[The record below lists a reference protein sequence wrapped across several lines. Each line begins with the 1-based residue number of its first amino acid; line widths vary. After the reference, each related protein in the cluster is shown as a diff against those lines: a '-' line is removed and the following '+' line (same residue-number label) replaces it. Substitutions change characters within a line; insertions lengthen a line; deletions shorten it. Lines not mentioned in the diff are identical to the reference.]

1 MRRRILMCLAVLLLL
16 SGMGAASASDV
27 LAAQSE
33 ALDLDALQDAAG
45 GYLPDGALEAG
56 ISLDEGLQTILDTG
70 SGQISGV
77 VRKAVRSGVL
87 LLTVVLLCG
96 LAEGL
101 YGGMGVSQTTD
112 VVAIVGALAI
122 TAVAVADANS
132 LIGMGRE
139 ALEQMETFSKI
150 LLPTITAAA
159 AAAGS
164 PSGAVAR
171 QLATMLFSDI
181 LITLINRLLLP
192 LVYTYIAACV
202 AYAAVGNEG
211 LKRIAGTLKW
221 VVTSILTVVLLVFV
235 GYLTVSGVIAGS
247 TDAVTVKA
255 AKFTMSSL
263 VPVVG
268 GILSDAAETVLA
280 GAGILKNAVGVFG
293 MLAVLCMCVAPFL
306 QLGIHYL
313 TYKVTSAL
321 SATVSS
327 GRVAGLIDQI
337 GGAFGLVLGITCAA
351 MLVALAES
359 LIPAGSIRRIA
370 RLTGGLV
377 LLAAILNPLL
387 KLDTTALT
395 RALTEYKLELS
406 AYSADLEEENEILMK
421 DIIEEQSG
429 AYIQDKA
436 AALGIDCQVT
446 VEADG
451 EEEWPI
457 PQSVTVMGSLTA
469 EQQEALERTI
479 EEDFAIPAERQRY
492 ESGDEG

>member
-1 MRRRILMCLAVLLLL
+1 MCLAVLLLL

-56 ISLDEGLQTILDTG
+56 ISLDEGLQTILNTG

-122 TAVAVADANS
+122 TAVAVAVADANS

-221 VVTSILTVVLLVFV
+221 VVTSVLTVVLLVFV

-337 GGAFGLVLGITCAA
+337 GGAFGLVLGMTGASALLLLISMVSAITA
-351 MLVALAES
+351 VV
-359 LIPAGSIRRIA
+359 R
-370 RLTGGLV
+370 
-377 LLAAILNPLL
+377 
-387 KLDTTALT
+387 
-395 RALTEYKLELS
+395 
-406 AYSADLEEENEILMK
+406 
-421 DIIEEQSG
+421 
-429 AYIQDKA
+429 
-436 AALGIDCQVT
+436 
-446 VEADG
+446 
-451 EEEWPI
+451 
-457 PQSVTVMGSLTA
+457 
-469 EQQEALERTI
+469 
-479 EEDFAIPAERQRY
+479 
-492 ESGDEG
+492 

>member
-1 MRRRILMCLAVLLLL
+1 MCLAVLLLL

-56 ISLDEGLQTILDTG
+56 ISLDEGLQTILNTG

-150 LLPTITAAA
+150 LLPTITAA

-337 GGAFGLVLGITCAA
+337 GGAFGLVLGMTGASALLLLISMVSAITA
-351 MLVALAES
+351 VV
-359 LIPAGSIRRIA
+359 R
-370 RLTGGLV
+370 
-377 LLAAILNPLL
+377 
-387 KLDTTALT
+387 
-395 RALTEYKLELS
+395 
-406 AYSADLEEENEILMK
+406 
-421 DIIEEQSG
+421 
-429 AYIQDKA
+429 
-436 AALGIDCQVT
+436 
-446 VEADG
+446 
-451 EEEWPI
+451 
-457 PQSVTVMGSLTA
+457 
-469 EQQEALERTI
+469 
-479 EEDFAIPAERQRY
+479 
-492 ESGDEG
+492 